1 MLSICISAPSTAS
14 MALEEPST
22 EVMSSVLMDCRV
34 LTLAA
39 LAVALLKI
47 EPAALAILL
56 VTLKLAEL
64 AKET

>member
-1 MLSICISAPSTAS
+1 

-34 LTLAA
+34 LTLAPA
-39 LAVALLKI
+39 AAVAKS
-47 EPAALAILL
+47 EPSAAALSL

-64 AKET
+64 ESALDHRRLRSR